1 MAVAI
6 DWQSW
11 PRRWV
16 DAFTDA
22 VSSLGGF
29 LALHRRAGEV
39 RYLEDEVRSLV
50 APSLPLLIHKRS
62 KILAAPGGAAQAR
75 WRTELEF
82 FVDRILWPMLGIA
95 SDPEGRVRAR
105 IADHVDTLVT
115 VEHAKAASLPC
126 SPQPIAWRAG
136 WAS

>member
-1 MAVAI
+1 MAWSFN
-6 DWQSW
+6 WQSW
-11 PRRWV
+11 QTRCGE
-16 DAFTDA
+16 ALSA
-22 VSSLGGF
+22 VRSF
-29 LALHRRAGEV
+29 LELRHETGQV
-39 RYLEDEVRSLV
+39 RYLEDEVRALV
-50 APSLPLLIHKRS
+50 APSLPLLIHKRG
-62 KILAAPGGAAQAR
+62 KFLAASGGSATDR

-82 FVDRILWPMLGIA
+82 FVDRILWPMLGIET
-95 SDPEGRVRAR
+95 DPDGRVRAR